1 MVGRA
6 NIHEHRITQPEDQMA
21 FRTYPRPI
29 LTFSVFVLVLAANG
43 CGGDKPI
50 SEIKRNGEDLLA
62 RGSAPLV
69 GDSVPGDVI
78 LAGGDVRFSG
88 SAVGDYLGAGGK
100 QTIGGRIHGSL
111 RAAGGEIDVT
121 ALVDRNATVVGG
133 NVKLDS
139 NAVVA
144 RNAYLAGGN
153 VQVKGTV
160 QGSLM
165 MSGGS
170 AMLNGLVG
178 RDVEVAAGSFHLGP
192 RAQIA
197 GNLRLRVPEGK
208 VRIDPAARVGGTV
221 SVLPGR
227 KKGMFRFLWMFGFI
241 VAGAVAVALVPR
253 FAGESAEILRKR
265 PGRSALV
272 GLASLILIP
281 CAIVIA
287 AVTIVGIPLALLA
300 SALYVV
306 LVYLARVPIAL
317 WLGQQVPGGRSR
329 TGREGAL
336 VNFLI
341 GGLILLV
348 VGFVPAVGGFIIALA
363 TILGLGTLLL
373 RVQALRGRQPV

>member
-1 MVGRA
+1 MVFQIR
-6 NIHEHRITQPEDQMA
+6 
-21 FRTYPRPI
+21 PRLI
-29 LTFSVFVLVLAANG
+29 LALCGFVLVVSAIG
-43 CGGDKPI
+43 CGRNGPI
-50 SEIKRNGEDLLA
+50 SEVKRNGEDVLA

-69 GDSVPGDVI
+69 ADSVPGDAI
-78 LAGGDVRFSG
+78 LAGGDVRFTG
-88 SAVGDYLGAGGK
+88 AAGGDYLGAGGK

-133 NVKLDS
+133 DVELDS
-139 NAVVA
+139 TAVVA
-144 RNAYLAGGN
+144 RNAYLVGGN

-165 MSGGS
+165 ASGGS
-170 AMLNGLVG
+170 VMLNGLVG
-178 RDVEVAAGSFHLGP
+178 RDVEIAAGSFHLGP

-208 VRIDPAARVGGTV
+208 VRIDPAAKVGGTV
-221 SVLPGR
+221 TVLPRGKR
-227 KKGMFRFLWMFGFI
+227 GMFRFLWMFGFI
-241 VAGAVAVALVPR
+241 VAGAVAVALIPR
-253 FAGESAEILRKR
+253 FAAEAAEILGLR

-272 GLASLILIP
+272 GLACLILIP

-287 AVTIVGIPLALLA
+287 AITVVGIPLALVA
-300 SALYVV
+300 SALYVT

-317 WLGQQVPGGRSR
+317 WLGQRVPGGGSR
-329 TGREGAL
+329 AGRTGAL

-348 VGFVPAVGGFIIALA
+348 IGFLPAVGGFITALA
-363 TILGLGTLLL
+363 TILGFGTLLL
-373 RVQALRGRQPV
+373 RIQALRGRQPV